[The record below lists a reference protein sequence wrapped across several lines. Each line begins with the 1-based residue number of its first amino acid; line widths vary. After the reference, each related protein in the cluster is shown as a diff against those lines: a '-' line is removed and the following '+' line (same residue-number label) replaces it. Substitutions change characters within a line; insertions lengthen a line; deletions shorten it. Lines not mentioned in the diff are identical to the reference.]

1 MNSLGINSG
10 ACTGKGENGCES
22 SPSYSDGFALYEPL
36 FLSGTLVDLLRF
48 TTLWQQE
55 KIMEQSVV

>member
-48 TTLWQQE
+48 TTL
-55 KIMEQSVV
+55 